1 MRRNLPAFL
10 QKGKHGCHSSPVRG
24 SFGERL
30 RESLDAFKAVF
41 TNPGLLRV
49 ELAWGFAI
57 TAYWA
62 FIIALSVYAYKEGGA
77 AAVGLVGLVRVLPA
91 FVGAPFAGM
100 LGDRYRRE
108 RVMFVISLGRA
119 AFMGATAVALFADS
133 PVWLVYTLAGGV
145 ALSAS
150 MVRPMQSALLPQ
162 LARTPEELTA
172 ANLVVTTIESS
183 GIFLGPAIGGLLL
196 AASNA
201 ETVFAAAAGAFVAA
215 ALLVA
220 GIKVEGATER
230 APREAG
236 LFQEFFAGFRAIGRD
251 SNLRLIIGL
260 YGAQTLI
267 AGALNVLLVIAA
279 LELLDLGE
287 AGVGFLNSAVGVG
300 GLFGALA
307 AFALVGRQR
316 LASDFGLGLILWG
329 FPIALVGVFP
339 NATVALILL
348 GLVGVGNTV
357 VDVAALTLLQRT
369 VPDEVLTRVFGVVQS
384 IFVAT
389 LGIGAVLAPL
399 MTGTIGI
406 RWAMVVTGAILPVLA
421 IVLWRRIRAL
431 DDEALAP
438 TKEIAL
444 LRAIPLFRPLPAPAI
459 DQLASHLLPV
469 YAPAGSDVFRQG
481 ESGDRFYVI
490 SSGEV
495 EVFIDDR
502 QIGTM
507 GPGEGFGE
515 IALLR
520 DVPRTA
526 TVKVTTNSELYGL
539 ERDEFL
545 SAVTGHAASLEAADA
560 IVASRLGGLRPGV
573 ASV

>member
-1 MRRNLPAFL
+1 MP
-10 QKGKHGCHSSPVRG
+10 G
-24 SFGERL
+24 SFGERF

-62 FIIALSVYAYKEGGA
+62 FIIALSVYAYDEGGA

-91 FVGAPFAGM
+91 FVAAPFAGM

-133 PVWLVYTLAGGV
+133 PIWLVYTLAGGV

-162 LARTPEELTA
+162 LARTTEELTA

-196 AASNA
+196 AATNA
-201 ETVFAAAAGAFVAA
+201 ETVFAAAAVAFVLA

-220 GIKVEGATER
+220 GIKVEGAVER
-230 APREAG
+230 APREG
-236 LFQEFFAGFRAIGRD
+236 GFFREFFAGFRAIGGDR
-251 SNLRLIIGL
+251 NLRLIIGL

-267 AGALNVLLVIAA
+267 AGALNVLIVVAA

-339 NATVALILL
+339 NPTIALILL

-384 IFVAT
+384 VFVAT
-389 LGIGAVLAPL
+389 LGIGAIVAPL

-421 IVLWRRIRAL
+421 VLLWSRIRAL
-431 DDEALAP
+431 DAEALAP
-438 TKEIAL
+438 TKELAL
-444 LRAIPLFRPLPAPAI
+444 LRAIPLFKPLPAPAI
-459 DQLASHLLPV
+459 DQLASHLVPV
-469 YAPAGSDVFRQG
+469 HAAAGSEVVRQG
-481 ESGDRFYVI
+481 EPGVRFYVI
-490 SSGEV
+490 ASGEADV
-495 EVFIDDR
+495 VIDGR
-502 QIGTM
+502 QISTM
-507 GPGEGFGE
+507 GPGDHFGE

-526 TVKVTTNSELYGL
+526 TVRARTDSELYAL
-539 ERDEFL
+539 DRDEFL
-545 SAVTGHAASLEAADA
+545 SAVTGHAASREAADA
-560 IVASRLGGLRPGV
+560 IVSSRLGGLRPSV

>member
-1 MRRNLPAFL
+1 M
-10 QKGKHGCHSSPVRG
+10 G
-24 SFGERL
+24 SFGERF

-49 ELAWGFAI
+49 EAGWGFAI

-62 FIIALSVYAYKEGGA
+62 FIIALSVYAYDEGGA

-91 FVGAPFAGM
+91 FVAAPFAGL

-108 RVMFVISLGRA
+108 RVMFVISLVRA
-119 AFMGATAVALFADS
+119 VFMAATAAVIFAGS
-133 PVWLVYTLAGGV
+133 PIWLVYTFAAAV
-145 ALSAS
+145 ALTAS

-196 AASNA
+196 AATNT
-201 ETVFAAAAGAFVAA
+201 ETVFAAAAGSFALS

-220 GIKVEGATER
+220 GIKVEGVVER
-230 APREAG
+230 ARHEG
-236 LFQEFFAGFRAIGRD
+236 GFFREFFAGFGAIGGDR
-251 SNLRLIIGL
+251 NLRLIIGL

-267 AGALNVLLVIAA
+267 AGALNVLIVVAA

-339 NATVALILL
+339 NATIALILL

-384 IFVAT
+384 VFVAT
-389 LGIGAVLAPL
+389 LGLGAIAAPL

-406 RWAMVVTGAILPVLA
+406 RWAMVVTGAVLPVLA
-421 IVLWRRIRAL
+421 AVSWRRIRAL
-431 DDEALAP
+431 DAEALAP
-438 TKEIAL
+438 TRELAL
-444 LRAIPLFRPLPAPAI
+444 LRAIPLFKPLPAPAI
-459 DQLASHLLPV
+459 DQLASHLIPV
-469 YAPAGSDVFRQG
+469 HATAGSEIVRQG

-490 SSGEV
+490 ASGEV
-495 EVFIDDR
+495 DVFIDGR
-502 QIGTM
+502 QIGTL
-507 GPGEGFGE
+507 GPGDHFGE

-526 TVKVTTNSELYGL
+526 TVKARADSELYAL

-545 SAVTGHAASLEAADA
+545 SAVTGHAASAEAADA
-560 IVASRLGGLRPGV
+560 IVSSRLGGLRPGV

>member
-1 MRRNLPAFL
+1 ML
-10 QKGKHGCHSSPVRG
+10 G

-30 RESLDAFKAVF
+30 RESLYAFKAVF

-49 ELAWGFAI
+49 ELAWAFAI

-62 FIIALSVYAYKEGGA
+62 FIIALSVYAYDEGGA

-91 FVGAPFAGM
+91 FVAAPFAGM
-100 LGDRYRRE
+100 LGDRYRRQ

-119 AFMGATAVALFADS
+119 VFMGATAAAVFTGS
-133 PVWLVYTLAGGV
+133 PIWLVYALAGAV
-145 ALSAS
+145 ALTANV
-150 MVRPMQSALLPQ
+150 VRPMQSALLPQ

-196 AASNA
+196 AATNTQ
-201 ETVFAAAAGAFVAA
+201 TVFAAATGSFVLSALFVAA
-215 ALLVA
+215 
-220 GIKVEGATER
+220 IKVEGVTER
-230 APREAG
+230 ARRDGG
-236 LFQEFFAGFRAIGRD
+236 LFREFSAGFGAIGADR
-251 SNLRLIIGL
+251 NLRLIIGL

-267 AGALNVLLVIAA
+267 AGALNVLIVVSA

-307 AFALVGRQR
+307 AFALVGRRR

-339 NATVALILL
+339 NPTIALVLL
-348 GLVGVGNTV
+348 ALVGVGNTV

-369 VPDEVLTRVFGVVQS
+369 VPDEILSRVFGVVES
-384 IFVAT
+384 VFVGT
-389 LGIGAVLAPL
+389 LGLGAVAAPL

-421 IVLWRRIRAL
+421 AVSWRRIRAL
-431 DDEALAP
+431 DAEALAP
-438 TKEIAL
+438 TRELAL
-444 LRAIPLFRPLPAPAI
+444 LRAIPLFKPLPAPAI
-459 DQLASHLLPV
+459 DQLASHLVPV
-469 YAPAGSDVFRQG
+469 HAAAGTEVVRQG
-481 ESGDRFYVI
+481 DHGDRFYVVA
-490 SSGEV
+490 SGEV
-495 EVFIDDR
+495 DVFIDGSQVR
-502 QIGTM
+502 TH
-507 GPGEGFGE
+507 GPGEHFGE

-526 TVKVTTNSELYGL
+526 TVKAKTDSDLYAL
-539 ERDEFL
+539 DRDEFL
-545 SAVTGHAASLEAADA
+545 SAVTGHAASAEVADA
-560 IVASRLGGLRPGV
+560 IVASRLGGLRPSV

>member
-1 MRRNLPAFL
+1 ML
-10 QKGKHGCHSSPVRG
+10 G
-24 SFGERL
+24 SFRERL

-41 TNPGLLRV
+41 TNPGLLRI

-62 FIIALSVYAYKEGGA
+62 FIIALSVYAYDEGGA

-91 FVGAPFAGM
+91 FVAAPFAGV
-100 LGDRYRRE
+100 LGDRYPRE
-108 RVMFVISLGRA
+108 RVMFLISIVRA
-119 AFMGATAVALFADS
+119 GFMAASAAALFAGS
-133 PVWLVYTLAGGV
+133 PIWLVYAFAGGV
-145 ALSAS
+145 ALTAS

-172 ANLVVTTIESS
+172 ANLVLTTIESS

-196 AASNA
+196 AATNT
-201 ETVFAAAAGAFVAA
+201 ETVFAAASVAFLLSG
-215 ALLVA
+215 LLVA
-220 GIKVEGATER
+220 AIKVEAAAER
-230 APREAG
+230 AKGEEGFFR
-236 LFQEFFAGFRAIGRD
+236 EFFAGFGAIGRD
-251 SNLRLIIGL
+251 RSLRLIIGL

-267 AGALNVLLVIAA
+267 AGALNVLIVVAA

-287 AGVGFLNSAVGVG
+287 SGVGFLNSAVGVG

-316 LASDFGLGLILWG
+316 LASDFGLGLVLWG
-329 FPIALVGVFP
+329 FPIALIGLFP
-339 NATVALILL
+339 QPPIALILL

-384 IFVAT
+384 VFVAT
-389 LGIGAVLAPL
+389 LGLGAIVAPL
-399 MTGTIGI
+399 MISAIGI
-406 RWAMVVTGAILPVLA
+406 RGAMVVTGALLPVLA
-421 IVLWRRIRAL
+421 ALLWTRIREL
-431 DDEALAP
+431 DGEALAP
-438 TKEIAL
+438 TRELEL
-444 LRAIPLFRPLPAPAI
+444 LRAIPLFKPLPAPTI
-459 DQLASHLLPV
+459 DQLASSLIPMQV
-469 YAPAGSDVFRQG
+469 TAGSEIVLQG
-481 ESGDRFYVI
+481 DPGDRFYVI
-490 SSGEV
+490 VAGDV
-495 EVFIDDR
+495 DVYIDGR
-502 QIGTM
+502 QVGM
-507 GPGEGFGE
+507 LGPGEYFGE

-526 TVKVTTNSELYGL
+526 TVKAKTDTELYAL

-545 SAVTGHAASLEAADA
+545 SAVTGHAASAEAADA
-560 IVASRLGGLRPGV
+560 IVSSRLGGLRPSI